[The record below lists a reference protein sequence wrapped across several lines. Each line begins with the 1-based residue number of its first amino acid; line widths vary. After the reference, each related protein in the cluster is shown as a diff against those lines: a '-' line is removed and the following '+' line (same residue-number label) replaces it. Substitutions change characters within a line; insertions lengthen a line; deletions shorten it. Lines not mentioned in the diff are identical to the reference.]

1 MTGIEKKRIGVI
13 RWILAGSIL
22 LSCLGYLIKT
32 LRYTDKIFTVLWNEH
47 YLNWSEDW
55 ALRVS
60 EWGAICMVLAAVAG
74 AFYRFRGAQILV
86 FFWLLLA
93 VYCGY
98 ITEYWHPEYIWG
110 ASAIRLFSPLILLI
124 LMSSGGGL
132 HFGSKRLLALEWG
145 MRICIALVFFFHG
158 HECLANKALF
168 LDYIQSVVRLFG
180 IDGISSVSAQ
190 AILRLIGIMDVLV
203 AVSLLIPARLYII
216 AYWMTFWGLATGFVR
231 IIFAG
236 WTSYPEFLLR
246 IIHGTL
252 PLCLV
257 LLWLSLDKARNDLKE
272 KNIA

>member
-1 MTGIEKKRIGVI
+1 MTGIEKSRFDAI

-32 LRYTDKIFTVLWNEH
+32 LRYSDKVFTVLWNEH

-60 EWGAICMVLAAVAG
+60 EWGAICMVLAAVVG
-74 AFYRFRGAQILV
+74 SFYRFRGAQVLV
-86 FFWLLLA
+86 FLWLLIT
-93 VYCGY
+93 VYCGF

-110 ASAIRLFSPLILLI
+110 ASAIRMFSPLLL
-124 LMSSGGGL
+124 LFLLSSDGKL
-132 HFGSKRLLALEWG
+132 HVGSNRLKALEWG

-168 LDYIQSVVRLFG
+168 LDFIQSVVRLFG
-180 IDGISSVSAQ
+180 MDGISTASAQ
-190 AILRLIGIMDVLV
+190 TVLRLIGIMDVLV
-203 AVSLLIPARLYII
+203 AVSMLIPARLYVI
-216 AYWMTFWGLATGFVR
+216 AFWVSFWGLATGFVR

-236 WTSYPEFLLR
+236 WMSYPEFLLR
-246 IIHGTL
+246 IIHGAL

-257 LLWLSLDKARNDLKE
+257 LIWLSLDKAKNDLKE
-272 KNIA
+272 KDIA